1 MFTLKI
7 ENSLGQIF
15 ELTHDT
21 TNYAVIGIQGLT
33 PPPTNIN
40 TATSGTTDGTFFN
53 SARVEQR
60 NIVIDIILRG
70 DIEGNRQRLY
80 QIFPRKMP
88 CTIYFANKNRNVKI
102 QGYVETLEGDL
113 FVQQEQ
119 IQISIICPR
128 PYFEDLDY
136 VYGEISKT
144 LRLFQF
150 PFSIST
156 PIPFSEALDTPLGT
170 IVNNG
175 DVETGLEMK
184 VLVTGA
190 VTGLTIYNTTTQKFF
205 GINYS
210 FEAQDLV
217 TINTISGQ
225 LSVSL
230 TRGVT
235 VTNLLNYVT
244 ANSEWIKLAV
254 GENSLTFT
262 TTNASE
268 DDVDI
273 KLQLITLRGGV

>member
-7 ENSLGQIF
+7 ENTIGQIV
-15 ELTHDT
+15 ELTHDLG
-21 TNYAVIGIQGLT
+21 NYAIIGISGLT

-40 TATSGTTDGTFFN
+40 TATSGIIDGTFFN
-53 SARVEQR
+53 SARVGQR
-60 NIVIDIILRG
+60 NIVITIVLRG

-80 QIFPRKMP
+80 QIFPRKTP

-119 IQISIICPR
+119 MQISIICPR
-128 PYFEDLDY
+128 PYFEDLNY

-144 LRLFQF
+144 LKLFEF

-156 PIPFSEALDTPLGT
+156 PIPFSEALDAPLGT

-184 VLVTGA
+184 VIVTGA

-205 GINYS
+205 GLNYN
-210 FEAQDLV
+210 FQAQDLV

-244 ANSEWIKLAV
+244 VNSDWIRLAV
-254 GENSLTFT
+254 GENSLTYT

-268 DDVDI
+268 DDIDI